1 MTTHESSD
9 EQVLTF
15 CAHLSAERRFSTNTV
30 QAYKSDL
37 DQLSHILDT
46 PSSWINVTT
55 KQMEQY
61 FDELSRLGYLPATKS
76 RKLAAARS
84 FFRFLTEEGVIEA
97 NPAEAI
103 KGGRGIQALPHVL
116 SEHAVVDLLRAAAD
130 QNGPVGTRDS
140 CMLELTYAAGLRVS
154 EVVGPNGIQMGALSL
169 DEGWVRVVGKGSKER
184 ISPLYAGIVQRLAAY
199 IADARSHFINSR
211 GARGYA
217 PSALFLNT
225 RGQALTRQGYWLILK
240 RSAARSGIAQAI
252 SPHTLRH
259 SFATHLLNGGASL
272 RHVQELLGH
281 VSIATTQIY
290 THVGSRQIQLAY
302 EKAHPRA

>member
-1 MTTHESSD
+1 MREKLIANDPTLRVENPKLGRPLPDT
-9 EQVLTF
+9 LTETDVEK
-15 CAHLSAERRFSTNTV
+15 L
-30 QAYKSDL
+30 
-37 DQLSHILDT
+37 
-46 PSSWINVTT
+46 
-55 KQMEQY
+55 
-61 FDELSRLGYLPATKS
+61 
-76 RKLAAARS
+76 LAAPN
-84 FFRFLTEEGVIEA
+84 IET
-97 NPAEAI
+97 PL
-103 KGGRGIQALPHVL
+103 G
-116 SEHAVVDLLRAAAD
+116 LRD
-130 QNGPVGTRDS
+130 RT
-140 CMLELTYAAGLRVS
+140 MLEVLYACGLRVS
-154 EVVGPNGIQMGALSL
+154 ELTELRLGQLNLRQGVI
-169 DEGWVRVVGKGSKER
+169 RIVGKGSKER
-184 ISPLYAGIVQRLAAY
+184 ISPLHAGIVQRLAAY